1 MGPISLTTTID
12 APRERVFDLIVD
24 LARRPAW
31 TDHFL
36 SDYRLERIPP
46 VGQGAAARFRIDAP
60 GGITY
65 MEAVITETERP
76 YRVVESGRGGRLDR
90 IPCRAL
96 WELREDPGGVTT
108 LVFTFWTEP
117 ATIVDRLRELGRGG
131 WWRRRW
137 KRALRRLSEL
147 IESGAEAATP
157 RAEVAGA
164 DRLPAAPR

>member
-46 VGQGAAARFRIDAP
+46 VGQGAAARFRIGAP
-60 GGITY
+60 GGITF
-65 MEAVITETERP
+65 MEMVISEAERP
-76 YRVVESGRGGRLDR
+76 HRIAESGRGGRLDR
-90 IPCRAL
+90 VPCRAL
-96 WELREDPGGVTT
+96 WELSEGPGGVTT
-108 LVFTFWTEP
+108 VVFTFWTEP
-117 ATIVDRLRELGRGG
+117 AARVDRLRELGRGG

-137 KRALRRLSEL
+137 KRALRRLREL
-147 IESGAEAATP
+147 IESGSEGGAP

-164 DRLPAAPR
+164 DRVPAAPR